1 MGESWILSQAHG
13 SLRSGD
19 CLEQDIDETTW
30 GGFMAKEANLQIN
43 LVGHEES
50 TSALSVD
57 R

>member
-13 SLRSGD
+13 SLRSED